1 MKGCKPELC
10 RSPRDLPSVG
20 ELLEDQVVKT
30 LSDEHG
36 EELTKFAVRHVL
48 DAFRRRLVAGKA
60 VDLSRLSDKLEEL
73 LLPSQKRVL
82 NLTGTVL
89 HTNLG
94 RAPLGSLLTS
104 VANRLRGYSV
114 LEFDLGTGKRGKR
127 GDAVERLLR
136 WVTGAEAA
144 LMVNNCSAAMILLL
158 TVLAKDREVIV
169 SRGELVEIG
178 GGFRIPDILALS
190 GAKLV
195 EVGCTNRTRIADF
208 ERAITEDTGMLL
220 STHRSNFEIVGFT
233 QSPTPDEL
241 MALGKK
247 HDIPVVYDLG
257 SGMLTPVVEGEPSVG
272 EAARFDLAA
281 FSGDK
286 LMGGPQCGVI
296 MGCKDLVER
305 CRKHPFY
312 RAFRCDKLTLALME
326 EVLRRH
332 ANAPESVPTVELL
345 KGDLDS
351 LKERAT
357 RFLKTVE
364 SVLPGDL
371 SAQVVETEAQVG
383 GGSLPGGSIPSFAVE
398 LSPNDPAS
406 AQKLQKTLRGASTPI
421 IVRLEKGRAY
431 LDFRSLPSVDDE
443 ELSEGFRRVF
453 T

>member
-20 ELLEDQVVKT
+20 ELLEHKAIKT
-30 LSDEHG
+30 LSAAYG
-36 EELTKFAVRHVL
+36 EELTKFAVRHLL
-48 DAFRRRLVAGKA
+48 DDFRGRLLDGNT
-60 VDLSRLSDKLEEL
+60 VDLSQLPDHLEEL
-73 LLPSQKRVL
+73 ISPSQKRVL
-82 NLTGTVL
+82 NLTGTIL

-94 RAPLGSLLTS
+94 RAPLGSLLTA
-104 VANRLRGYSV
+104 VADRLRGYSV
-114 LEFDLGTGKRGKR
+114 LEYDLSTGKRGKR

-144 LMVNNCSAAMILLL
+144 LLVNNCSAAMILLL
-158 TVLAKDREVIV
+158 TVLARDREVIV

-208 ERAITEDTGMLL
+208 ENAITEETGLIL

-233 QSPTPDEL
+233 QSPTVDEL
-241 MALGKK
+241 LALGKK
-247 HDIPVVYDLG
+247 HDLPVVYDLG
-257 SGMLTPVVEGEPSVG
+257 SGMLTPVVEGEPSVK
-272 EAARFDLAA
+272 EAARFSLTA

-296 MGCKDLVER
+296 MGRKDLVER

-332 ANAPESVPTVELL
+332 ANEPNSVPTVELL
-345 KGDLDS
+345 YEELDS
-351 LKERAT
+351 LEQRAT
-357 RFLKTVE
+357 RFLD
-364 SVLPGDL
+364 SVRDILPEDL
-371 SAQVVETEAQVG
+371 SSSIVETEAQVG
-383 GGSLPGGSIPSFAVE
+383 GGSLPGGSVPSFAVK
-398 LSPNDPAS
+398 LAPKDPND
-406 AQKLQKTLRGASTPI
+406 AQRLQKRLRDASTPI
-421 IVRLEKGRAY
+421 IARLEKGCAY
-431 LDFRSLPSVDDE
+431 LDFRSVPASDDE
-443 ELSEGFRRVF
+443 ELSEGFRKVF